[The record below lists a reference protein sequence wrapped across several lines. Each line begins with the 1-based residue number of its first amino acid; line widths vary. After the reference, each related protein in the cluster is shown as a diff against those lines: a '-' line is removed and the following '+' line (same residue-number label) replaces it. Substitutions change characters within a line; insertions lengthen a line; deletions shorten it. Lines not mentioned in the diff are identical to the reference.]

1 MKLFGSNTSSYVR
14 KARIQA
20 LEGGY
25 WDQIDFFEMATAFW
39 MRRCWR
45 VMIIPSGPNWPVATN
60 GTMDR

>member
-39 MRRCWR
+39 MRHCWR
-45 VMIIPSGPNWPVATN
+45 VMSISCGLGQPVGTTGPT
-60 GTMDR
+60 DR